1 MDDPLS
7 AVDINVGVAIFENYI
22 QRQLRNK
29 TVILVTHQI
38 QYLNQCD
45 EVYVMKDGA
54 VVERGTHEELLN
66 IDKEYATM
74 VKAFKSVPVRSSGE
88 LKQSLTD
95 KQEIRPVIA
104 RNQAET
110 RKNDKGHVKL
120 DKGDNLTVDEPSNS
134 GNLKADTY
142 FTYINAAGGYMV
154 AALVFTVFLANAGST
169 AFSSWWLATWINAGG
184 GVSSVN
190 SCEV

>member
-7 AVDINVGVAIFENYI
+7 AVDINVGLAIFENYI

-29 TVILVTHQI
+29 TVVLVTHQI

-54 VVERGTHEELLN
+54 VAERGTHEELLN
-66 IDKEYATM
+66 LDKEYATM
-74 VKAFKSVPVRSSGE
+74 VKAYESVPVRSSGE
-88 LKQSLTD
+88 IKQSLTD
-95 KQEIRPVIA
+95 RQEICPVTA
-104 RNQAET
+104 KNQAET
-110 RKNDKGHVKL
+110 RKNDKGPVKH
-120 DKGDNLTVDEPSNS
+120 DAGENLTVDEPSNS

-142 FTYINAAGGYMV
+142 FTYINAAGGYMI
-154 AALVFTVFLANAGST
+154 AALVFSVFLANAGST

-184 GVSSVN
+184 GVSLI
-190 SCEV
+190 SCKM